1 MDSSILAIEKE
12 RIIRSVL
19 EKYYSNNDED
29 ILFLIKTLLRKEMT
43 DILMAE
49 EIDKVDSIELNQKQ
63 VILVVG
69 VNGVGKTT
77 TSINLS
83 ASLAVLGKKILLI
96 DLDPQGNAT
105 TGVGFNK
112 GDIERSVYEVFNG
125 SCEIEDAI
133 LNTKFKNLSILPS
146 SLQLAG
152 IDIEL
157 LEKGREDPTFQKAFQ
172 LRDKLNAVRE
182 YYDYIIID
190 CPPTLGLITTNAL
203 TASDSVIIPVQ
214 CEFFALEGITQ
225 LLNAIMLTQKKLNPS
240 LKLEGVLLTMFDSKT
255 NLGIEVIE
263 EIRSYFKEKVYT
275 TIIPRLIRLAEAPSH
290 GKPIIAY
297 DPKSK
302 GSQAY
307 LNLAR
312 EVIERNGNA

>member
-1 MDSSILAIEKE
+1 MGK
-12 RIIRSVL
+12 IISLV
-19 EKYYSNNDED
+19 
-29 ILFLIKTLLRKEMT
+29 
-43 DILMAE
+43 
-49 EIDKVDSIELNQKQ
+49 NQK
-63 VILVVG
+63 G
-69 VNGVGKTT
+69 GVGKTT

-83 ASLAVLGKKILLI
+83 ASLAIEGKSVLLV

-112 GDIERSVYEVFNG
+112 GDIEKSVYEVFNG
-125 SCEIEDAI
+125 IATIEDVV
-133 LNTKFKNLSILPS
+133 LKTRFKGLDLLPS

-157 LEKGREDPTFQKAFQ
+157 LDKGRENPSFQKSMQF
-172 LRDKLNAVRE
+172 KNAIELIRNN
-182 YYDYIIID
+182 YDYIIVD
-190 CPPTLGLITTNAL
+190 CPPSLGLITTNAL

-225 LLNAIMLTQKKLNPS
+225 LLNAIMLTKKKLNPN
-240 LKLEGVLLTMFDSKT
+240 LKLEGVLLTMFDSRA
-255 NLGIEVIE
+255 NLSIEVIE
-263 EIRSYFKEKVYT
+263 EIRSYFKDKVYT
-275 TIIPRLIRLAEAPSH
+275 TLIPRLIRLAEAPSH

-302 GSQAY
+302 GSLAY
-307 LNLAR
+307 LNLAK

>member
-1 MDSSILAIEKE
+1 MG
-12 RIIRSVL
+12 
-19 EKYYSNNDED
+19 
-29 ILFLIKTLLRKEMT
+29 
-43 DILMAE
+43 
-49 EIDKVDSIELNQKQ
+49 KVISLVNQK
-63 VILVVG
+63 G
-69 VNGVGKTT
+69 GVGKTT

-83 ASLAVLGKKILLI
+83 ASLALENKKVLLV

-112 GDIERSVYEVFNG
+112 GDIDKSVYDIFNG
-125 SCEIEDAI
+125 SCQTQDVI
-133 LNTKFKNLSILPS
+133 LSTKFKNLDLLPS

-152 IDIEL
+152 IDFEL
-157 LEKGREDPTFQKAFQ
+157 IEKGREDPNFQKAYQ
-172 LRDKLNAVRE
+172 LKNNIE
-182 YYDYIIID
+182 ICQKKYDYVIID
-190 CPPTLGLITTNAL
+190 CPPSLNLITTNAL
-203 TASDSVIIPVQ
+203 VASDSVIIPVQ

-225 LLNAIMLTQKKLNPS
+225 LLNAIMLTKKRLNPN

-255 NLGIEVIE
+255 NLSIEVIE

-290 GKPIIAY
+290 GKPIVAY

-302 GSQAY
+302 GSLAY
-307 LNLAR
+307 MNLAK